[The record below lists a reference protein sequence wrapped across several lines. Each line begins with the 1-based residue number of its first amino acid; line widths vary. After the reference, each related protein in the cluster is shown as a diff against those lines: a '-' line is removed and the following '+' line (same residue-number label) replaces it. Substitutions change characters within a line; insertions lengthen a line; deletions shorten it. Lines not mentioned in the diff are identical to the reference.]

1 MPQTGVFT
9 LDAKQICI
17 VEESQNAKHA
27 QKLISTLS
35 NGQTLTLT
43 GPTSGIL
50 PIVQRGCGSF
60 DRTKH
65 PTLHDTDSDPQ
76 YGCGFFEAKGLNT
89 ALTLKNLWLTNSTSG
104 VIWINEGAM
113 ATLDN
118 VVLSFNKGHLINH
131 GGKPTVTSV
140 IIVRGKDCSGKYWPN
155 NCDTRSNLFMSNTV
169 IDSTS
174 YLQTPTGDAPYAIR
188 LWQNNP
194 TYGIGE
200 RAYAQATIDSL
211 DPNWKLASK

>member
-1 MPQTGVFT
+1 MPFLVLLLLILLVVSTYSANWCPNSPVAKGVLMPQTGVFT

-17 VEESQNAKHA
+17 VEESQKVDWTNH
-27 QKLISTLS
+27 QKLISSLS

-65 PTLHDTDSDPQ
+65 PTLRDTDNDPQ

-104 VIWINEGAM
+104 VIYYY
-113 ATLDN
+113 TLLVYN
-118 VVLSFNKGHLINH
+118 VHIK
-131 GGKPTVTSV
+131 
-140 IIVRGKDCSGKYWPN
+140 
-155 NCDTRSNLFMSNTV
+155 
-169 IDSTS
+169 
-174 YLQTPTGDAPYAIR
+174 
-188 LWQNNP
+188 
-194 TYGIGE
+194 
-200 RAYAQATIDSL
+200 
-211 DPNWKLASK
+211 